1 MKSLNALVISS
12 LLAIGVTGS
21 ALAVTANSVSYI
33 HIVGAPAYRQNSN
46 DAIAAVVATYKNA
59 GLTATSAT
67 SITYGVGG
75 TIESAKQN
83 QWRIPNYRTGVDLII
98 NASYT
103 GSTAGFESVASAG
116 PGGVPQK
123 FIADGTGTVA
133 SPLASQSAGSS
144 ITPDNTWI
152 TLSDTFQGTTIF
164 NGPLTL
170 YGGSGNTSPFTH
182 NYQTL
187 NATQL
192 GVEPYRWVASPG
204 AAAAGLTN
212 ITTAQAQLLYENGA
226 LPLAFFTGK
235 NSDEG
240 TLVYPLSRDSGSG
253 SRLVALTETGVE
265 LPGSPQLIT
274 TYQPAVTGGQ
284 IDGEN
289 SYVGGTISLTKGSIP
304 LYPAGVIKST
314 GVYDGSA
321 GDTGYPSFGTTDNTG
336 LLQAITATPPA
347 NTLFVTYLNI
357 DDSTEASTTDS
368 TKKLYGTAEVLSYN
382 GVTYSPAAVA
392 EGNYFLLDSPGHPV
406 PQQRRSAVEQS
417 QRLTLGGWRPG
428 NPELLIEFGN
438 FTALLH
444 PRVGIP
450 EETSAAEAPRWF
462 FVLRNRRS
470 QGADWPASARYDIP
484 RSARPKAA
492 RTC

>member
-1 MKSLNALVISS
+1 MGTQKCTRVSKTNHKKPTKKITMKSLNVLVISS
-12 LLAIGVTGS
+12 LLGIGAAGS
-21 ALAVTANSVSYI
+21 ALSANTVAYV

-46 DAIAAVVATYKNA
+46 DSIAAVVATYANA

-83 QWRIPNYRTGVDLII
+83 QWRIPNYTSGVDLII

-116 PGGVPQK
+116 SGGVPQK

-133 SPLASQSAGSS
+133 SPLASQSASSS
-144 ITPDNTWI
+144 ITPDSTWI
-152 TLSDTFQGTTIF
+152 TLSDTFQATTIF

-170 YGGSGNTSPFTH
+170 YGGAGNTSPFTH

-187 NATQL
+187 NATEL

-212 ITTAQAQLLYENGA
+212 ITTAQAQLLYEDGA

-274 TYQPAVTGGQ
+274 TYEPTVTGGTL
-284 IDGEN
+284 DGEN
-289 SYVGGTISLTKGSIP
+289 SYVGGTIAAGTPP
-304 LYPAGVIKST
+304 LYPKGVIKST
-314 GVYDGSA
+314 GIYDGSA

-347 NTLFVTYLNI
+347 HTLFVTYLNI
-357 DDSTEASTTDS
+357 DDSTEASTNNS
-368 TKKLYGTAEVLSYN
+368 AQKLYGTAEVLSYN

-392 EGNYFLLDSPGHPV
+392 EGNYTFWSY
-406 PQQRRSAVEQS
+406 EQLFAPATQS
-417 QRLTLGGWRPG
+417 S
-428 NPELLIEFGN
+428 
-438 FTALLH
+438 
-444 PRVGIP
+444 
-450 EETSAAEAPRWF
+450 SAASFSTLLANEFPTYAEVPYANLN
-462 FVLRNRRS
+462 VSRS
-470 QGADWPASARYDIP
+470 VDGGPVTQNY
-484 RSARPKAA
+484 
-492 RTC
+492 